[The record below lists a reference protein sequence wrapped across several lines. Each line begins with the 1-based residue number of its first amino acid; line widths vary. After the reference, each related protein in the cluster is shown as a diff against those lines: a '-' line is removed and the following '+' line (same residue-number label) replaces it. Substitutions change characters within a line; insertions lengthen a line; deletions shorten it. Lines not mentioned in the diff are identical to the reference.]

1 MAGKVIGMIY
11 PNGSRNVELIFSI
24 LRLVTGKLTAVEKI
38 LSKLKMNLSDVVSQF
53 KPSTFVELQLTELI
67 FIYDKWRV
75 IQTDIVGRICAG
87 YGINVIFKTRI
98 VWFPLP

>member
-1 MAGKVIGMIY
+1 MYKTLAGKVIGMIY

-67 FIYDKWRV
+67 FIYDK
-75 IQTDIVGRICAG
+75 
-87 YGINVIFKTRI
+87 
-98 VWFPLP
+98 